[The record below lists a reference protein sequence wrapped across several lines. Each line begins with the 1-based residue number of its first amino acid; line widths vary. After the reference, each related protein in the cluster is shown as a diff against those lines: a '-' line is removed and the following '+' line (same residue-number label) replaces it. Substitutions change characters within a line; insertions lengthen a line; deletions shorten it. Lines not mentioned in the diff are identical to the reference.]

1 MSNAIEIKYLNKSYG
16 PKKALDDLYVSFPE
30 GQITGL
36 LGPNGAGKSTLFK
49 AIVGL
54 IKPQCGNILVFGHPP
69 HWKLNAEI
77 AYLPDR
83 AKWYKDH
90 TIKQA
95 LAYALNI
102 LPGFDLPRA
111 LQMVNLMKLDL
122 YDQVSALSKG
132 QEARLHIILCLARKV
147 KLVLLDE
154 PFSGIDLL
162 SRERIIE
169 SIINSMIDQPQ
180 TILISTHEIHET
192 ESLFDHV
199 VFLNKGEL
207 VLEANAEALRQ
218 ERGSIESIYRGL
230 FR

>member
-1 MSNAIEIKYLNKSYG
+1 MSNAIEIQYLNKSYG
-16 PKKALDDLYVSFPE
+16 SKKALDDLYVSFPE

-49 AIVGL
+49 VIVGL
-54 IKPQCGNILVFGHPP
+54 VKPQCGNISVFGQHP

-83 AKWYKDH
+83 AKWYKVH
-90 TIKQA
+90 TIQQA
-95 LAYALNI
+95 LTYALHV

-122 YDQVSALSKG
+122 DEQVSALSKG

-162 SRERIIE
+162 SRERIIQ
-169 SIINSMIDQPQ
+169 SLIDSMMEQPQ
-180 TILISTHEIHET
+180 TIVISTHEIHEA

-207 VLEANAEALRQ
+207 ILEGNAEALRQ
-218 ERGSIESIYRGL
+218 EKGSIESIYRGL
-230 FR
+230 F

>member
-1 MSNAIEIKYLNKSYG
+1 MSNAIEIQYLNKSYG
-16 PKKALDDLYVSFPE
+16 SKKALDDLYVSFPE

-49 AIVGL
+49 VIVGL
-54 IKPQCGNILVFGHPP
+54 VKPQCGNISVFGQHP

-83 AKWYKDH
+83 AKWHKVH
-90 TIKQA
+90 TIQQA
-95 LAYALNI
+95 LTYALHV

-122 YDQVSALSKG
+122 DEQVSALSKG

-162 SRERIIE
+162 SRERIIQ
-169 SIINSMIDQPQ
+169 SLIDSMMDQPQ
-180 TILISTHEIHET
+180 SIVISTHEIHEA

-199 VFLNKGEL
+199 VFLNQGKL
-207 VLEANAEALRQ
+207 ILEGNAEALRQ
-218 ERGSIESIYRGL
+218 EKGSIESIYRGL

>member
-1 MSNAIEIKYLNKSYG
+1 MSTAIEIKYLNKSYDS
-16 PKKALDDLYVSFPE
+16 KKALDDLYVTFPE

-54 IKPQCGNILVFGHPP
+54 VKPQCGNILVFGQHP
-69 HWKLNAEI
+69 HWKLNTEI

-95 LAYALNI
+95 LTYAHNV
-102 LPGFDLPRA
+102 LPGFELPRA
-111 LQMVNLMKLDL
+111 LQLVNLMKLDL
-122 YDQVSALSKG
+122 NLQVSALSKG

-147 KLVLLDE
+147 KLMLLDE

-162 SRERIIE
+162 SREQIIQ
-169 SIINSMIDQPQ
+169 SIIDSMIDQPQ
-180 TILISTHEIHET
+180 TILISTHEIHEA

-207 VLEANAEALRQ
+207 VLEGNAETLRQ

-230 FR
+230 FL

>member
-1 MSNAIEIKYLNKSYG
+1 MSNAIEIKYLNKFYG
-16 PKKALDDLYVSFPE
+16 SKVALDDLYVTFPD

-54 IKPQCGNILVFGHPP
+54 VKPQCGNILVFGQHP

-83 AKWYKDH
+83 AKWYKTH

-95 LAYALNI
+95 LTYALNV

-111 LQMVNLMKLDL
+111 LELVDLMKLELD
-122 YDQVSALSKG
+122 DQVSTLSKG

-162 SRERIIE
+162 SREQIIQT
-169 SIINSMIDQPQ
+169 IIDSMINQPQ
-180 TILISTHEIHET
+180 TILISTHEIHEA

-199 VFLNKGEL
+199 VFLNKGQL
-207 VLEANAEALRQ
+207 VLEGNAEVLRQ
-218 ERGSIESIYRGL
+218 EKGSIESIYRGL
-230 FR
+230 FG

>member
-1 MSNAIEIKYLNKSYG
+1 MSNAIEIKYLTKSYG
-16 PKKALDDLYVSFPE
+16 SKIALDDLYISFPE

-54 IKPQCGNILVFGHPP
+54 VKPQCGNILIFGQHP
-69 HWKLNAEI
+69 HWKQNAEI

-83 AKWYKDH
+83 AKWYKAH
-90 TIKQA
+90 TIEQA
-95 LAYALNI
+95 LTYARNV

-111 LQMVNLMKLDL
+111 LEMANLMKLDL
-122 YDQVSALSKG
+122 CEQVSTLSKG

-162 SRERIIE
+162 SRERIIQ
-169 SIINSMIDQPQ
+169 SLIDSMIDQPQ
-180 TILISTHEIHET
+180 TIVISTHEIHET

-199 VFLNKGEL
+199 VFLNRGQL
-207 VLEANAEALRQ
+207 VLEGNAEALRQ
-218 ERGSIESIYRGL
+218 EKGSIESIYRGL

>member
-1 MSNAIEIKYLNKSYG
+1 MSNALEIKYLSKSYG
-16 PKKALDDLYVSFPE
+16 SKNALDDLYVSFPE

-36 LGPNGAGKSTLFK
+36 IGPNGAGKSTLLK
-49 AIVGL
+49 VLVGL
-54 IKPQCGNILVFGHPP
+54 VKPQSGNILVFGQHP

-83 AKWYKDH
+83 AKWYKVH
-90 TIKQA
+90 TIQQA
-95 LAYALNI
+95 LTYALHI
-102 LPGFDLPRA
+102 LPGFNLPRA
-111 LQMVNLMKLDL
+111 LQMVKIMDLDL
-122 YDQVSALSKG
+122 AVQVSALSKG
-132 QEARLHIILCLARKV
+132 QEALLHIILCLARKV

-162 SRERIIE
+162 SRGRIIQ
-169 SIINSMIDQPQ
+169 SIIDAMLDHPQ

-199 VFLNKGEL
+199 VFLNKGKL
-207 VLEANAEALRQ
+207 VLEGNAEALRQ
-218 ERGSIESIYRGL
+218 EKGSIESIYRGL

>member
-1 MSNAIEIKYLNKSYG
+1 MSSALEIKHLSKSYG
-16 PKKALDDLYVSFPE
+16 SKIALDDLTASFPA

-36 LGPNGAGKSTLFK
+36 IGPNGAGKSTLLK

-54 IKPQCGNILVFGHPP
+54 VKPQQGSIGIFDQPA

-83 AKWYKDH
+83 AKWYKSH

-95 LAYALNI
+95 LNYALNI

-111 LQMVNLMKLDL
+111 LEMANLMSLDL
-122 YDQVSALSKG
+122 DVLVSTLSEG
-132 QEARLHIILCLARKV
+132 HEARLHIILCLARRV

-162 SRERIIE
+162 SRETIIQLL
-169 SIINSMIDQPQ
+169 INSMLDQPQ
-180 TILISTHEIHET
+180 TILISSHEIHEA
-192 ESLFDHV
+192 ESLFEHV
-199 VFLNKGEL
+199 VFLNKGQL
-207 VLEANAEALRQ
+207 VLEGNAEALRQ
-218 ERGSIESIYRGL
+218 EKGSIESIYRGL

>member
-1 MSNAIEIKYLNKSYG
+1 MSNALEIKYLSKSYG
-16 PKKALDDLYVSFPE
+16 SKIALDDLTVSFPK

-36 LGPNGAGKSTLFK
+36 LGPNGAGKSTLLK

-54 IKPQCGNILVFGHPP
+54 VKPQFGIIRIFDQPA

-77 AYLPDR
+77 SYLPDR
-83 AKWYKDH
+83 AKWYKVH

-95 LAYALNI
+95 LTYALNV

-111 LQMVNLMKLDL
+111 LAMVNIMNLDL
-122 YDQVSALSKG
+122 DVQVSALSKG

-162 SRERIIE
+162 SRERIIQFLID
-169 SIINSMIDQPQ
+169 SVIDQPQ
-180 TILISTHEIHET
+180 TIVISTHEIHEA

-199 VFLNKGEL
+199 VFINKGQL
-207 VLEANAEALRQ
+207 VLEGNAEALRQ
-218 ERGSIESIYRGL
+218 EKGSIESIYRGL

>member
-1 MSNAIEIKYLNKSYG
+1 MSNAIEIKYLNKFYG
-16 PKKALDDLYVSFPE
+16 SKVALDDLYVTFPE
-30 GQITGL
+30 GKITGL

-54 IKPQCGNILVFGHPP
+54 IKPQCGNILVFGQHP

-83 AKWYKDH
+83 AKWYKAH

-95 LAYALNI
+95 LTYALNV
-102 LPGFDLPRA
+102 LPGFDLLRA
-111 LQMVNLMKLDL
+111 LELADQMQLDL
-122 YDQVSALSKG
+122 DDQVSTLSKG

-162 SRERIIE
+162 SREQIIQCIIE
-169 SIINSMIDQPQ
+169 SMLDQPQ
-180 TILISTHEIHET
+180 TILISTHEIHEA
-192 ESLFDHV
+192 EGLFDHV
-199 VFLNKGEL
+199 VFLNRGQL
-207 VLEANAEALRQ
+207 VLEGNTDILRQ
-218 ERGSIESIYRGL
+218 EKGSIESIYRGL

>member
-1 MSNAIEIKYLNKSYG
+1 MSNAIEIKYLTKSYG
-16 PKKALDDLYVSFPE
+16 SKIALDDLYVSFPE

-49 AIVGL
+49 AMVGL
-54 IKPQCGNILVFGHPP
+54 VKPQSGNILVFGQHP

-83 AKWYKDH
+83 AKWYKVH
-90 TIKQA
+90 TVKQA
-95 LAYALNI
+95 LTYALNV

-111 LQMVNLMKLDL
+111 LEMVSLMKLDL
-122 YDQVSALSKG
+122 YEQVSTLSKG
-132 QEARLHIILCLARKV
+132 QEARLHIILCLARRV

-162 SRERIIE
+162 SREHIIQ
-169 SIINSMIDQPQ
+169 SLIDSMIDQPQ
-180 TILISTHEIHET
+180 TIVISTHEIHET

-199 VFLNKGEL
+199 VFLNRGQL
-207 VLEANAEALRQ
+207 ILEGNAETLRQ

-230 FR
+230 YR